1 MLKTVHQKLLHHTR
15 PLLAWLK
22 LLWRR
27 IDEDHMTTLAGN
39 LAYVSLLSL
48 VPLIAVVFALF
59 AAFPMFSEVSVQI
72 RHFIFANFIPAT
84 GDVIQGYIEQ
94 FVANSSRMTAVGA
107 FGLIVTSLLLMYSI
121 DSALNTIWRSTRSR
135 PKVYSFAVY
144 WMILTLGPLLAGAS
158 LAISSYLLSL
168 RWASDLD
175 GVIDNLLRLFPL
187 ILSWAAFWLLYSIV
201 PTTQVRTR
209 DAVLG
214 ALAAALLFALHIPL
228 PAGLVT
234 TISSVGNMIGP
245 LGMLLA
251 GMAIASSPLKK
262 LVLTPRYYLTVFLRL
277 ILYPM
282 VTLGLL
288 WLLKA
293 QTWIPDG
300 KAILMTVF
308 LSGITPV
315 CSALNSMVQLY
326 DRDMEESGALY
337 VLTTLLSIVTMPLV
351 IAVFERVM

>member
-201 PTTQVRTR
+201 PTTQVRNR
-209 DAVLG
+209 DAVIG
-214 ALAAALLFALHIPL
+214 ALVAALLFEAGKKAFALYI
-228 PAGLVT
+228 T
-234 TISSVGNMIGP
+234 TFPSYQLIYGVISVVPILFVWVYWTWCIVL
-245 LGMLLA
+245 LGA
-251 GMAIASSPLKK
+251 EI
-262 LVLTPRYYLTVFLRL
+262 T
-277 ILYPM
+277 
-282 VTLGLL
+282 VTLGEYRK
-288 WLLKA
+288 LKKEE
-293 QTWIPDG
+293 TE
-300 KAILMTVF
+300 
-308 LSGITPV
+308 
-315 CSALNSMVQLY
+315 QL
-326 DRDMEESGALY
+326 
-337 VLTTLLSIVTMPLV
+337 
-351 IAVFERVM
+351 

>member
-1 MLKTVHQKLLHHTR
+1 MSISI
-15 PLLAWLK
+15 LLAEKIAQLF
-22 LLWRR
+22 
-27 IDEDHMTTLAGN
+27 
-39 LAYVSLLSL
+39 
-48 VPLIAVVFALF
+48 LI
-59 AAFPMFSEVSVQI
+59 
-72 RHFIFANFIPAT
+72 
-84 GDVIQGYIEQ
+84 
-94 FVANSSRMTAVGA
+94 
-107 FGLIVTSLLLMYSI
+107 LLMGYLVVRVGLLRPEDSRVLSVIMVYLVMPCMILNAFQI
-121 DSALNTIWRSTRSR
+121 DNTPEVRTGI
-135 PKVYSFAVY
+135 VYSFVVAGIMHLLFLALTALLKKPLKLDVIERCAVIY
-144 WMILTLGPLLAGAS
+144 SNASALVIPLLEATLGSEYVVYSCGFIIVQLVLLWTHCCTVLRGDKGID
-158 LAISSYLLSL
+158 LKKIVTNLNLIAI
-168 RWASDLD
+168 
-175 GVIDNLLRLFPL
+175 V
-187 ILSWAAFWLLYSIV
+187 
-201 PTTQVRTR
+201 
-209 DAVLG
+209 
-214 ALAAALLFALHIPL
+214 AAALLFALHITL

>member
-1 MLKTVHQKLLHHTR
+1 MSISILLAEKIAQLFLILLMGYLVVRVGLLKPEDSRVLSVIMVYLVMPCMILNAFQIDNTPEVRTGIAYSFVVAGIMHLLFLALTALLKKPLKLDVIERCAVIYSNASALVI
-15 PLLAWLK
+15 PLLQATLGSEYVVYSCGFIIVQLV
-22 LLWRR
+22 LLWTHCCTVLRGDKG
-27 IDEDHMTTLAGN
+27 IDLKKIVTN
-39 LAYVSLLSL
+39 LN
-48 VPLIAVVFALF
+48 LIA
-59 AAFPMFSEVSVQI
+59 
-72 RHFIFANFIPAT
+72 
-84 GDVIQGYIEQ
+84 
-94 FVANSSRMTAVGA
+94 
-107 FGLIVTSLLLMYSI
+107 IV
-121 DSALNTIWRSTRSR
+121 
-135 PKVYSFAVY
+135 
-144 WMILTLGPLLAGAS
+144 
-158 LAISSYLLSL
+158 
-168 RWASDLD
+168 
-175 GVIDNLLRLFPL
+175 
-187 ILSWAAFWLLYSIV
+187 
-201 PTTQVRTR
+201 
-209 DAVLG
+209 
-214 ALAAALLFALHIPL
+214 AAALLFAL
-228 PAGLVT
+228 LVT

-337 VLTTLLSIVTMPLV
+337 VLTTLLSIVTMPMV
-351 IAVFERVM
+351 IAVFERVI

>member
-1 MLKTVHQKLLHHTR
+1 MEKDCGMWINILSHMLKKRMNANTQ
-15 PLLAWLK
+15 
-22 LLWRR
+22 
-27 IDEDHMTTLAGN
+27 
-39 LAYVSLLSL
+39 SLGITGVQSHDMHYILVKCADGPVFQRDVERAFSLSR
-48 VPLIAVVFALF
+48 
-59 AAFPMFSEVSVQI
+59 ST
-72 RHFIFANFIPAT
+72 AT
-84 GDVIQGYIEQ
+84 GILQ
-94 FVANSSRMTAVGA
+94 
-107 FGLIVTSLLLMYSI
+107 LMEK
-121 DSALNTIWRSTRSR
+121 NG
-135 PKVYSFAVY
+135 F
-144 WMILTLGPLLAGAS
+144 
-158 LAISSYLLSL
+158 
-168 RWASDLD
+168 
-175 GVIDNLLRLFPL
+175 LLREPV
-187 ILSWAAFWLLYSIV
+187 AY
-201 PTTQVRTR
+201 
-209 DAVLG
+209 DAR
-214 ALAAALLFALHIPL
+214 
-228 PAGLVT
+228 
-234 TISSVGNMIGP
+234 
-245 LGMLLA
+245 
-251 GMAIASSPLKK
+251 LKK

>member
-1 MLKTVHQKLLHHTR
+1 MCCDLFQRIGTGI
-15 PLLAWLK
+15 PLLQATLGSEYVVYSCGFIIVQLV
-22 LLWRR
+22 LLWTHCCTVLRGDKG
-27 IDEDHMTTLAGN
+27 IDLKKIVTN
-39 LAYVSLLSL
+39 LN
-48 VPLIAVVFALF
+48 LIA
-59 AAFPMFSEVSVQI
+59 
-72 RHFIFANFIPAT
+72 
-84 GDVIQGYIEQ
+84 
-94 FVANSSRMTAVGA
+94 
-107 FGLIVTSLLLMYSI
+107 IV
-121 DSALNTIWRSTRSR
+121 
-135 PKVYSFAVY
+135 
-144 WMILTLGPLLAGAS
+144 
-158 LAISSYLLSL
+158 
-168 RWASDLD
+168 
-175 GVIDNLLRLFPL
+175 
-187 ILSWAAFWLLYSIV
+187 
-201 PTTQVRTR
+201 
-209 DAVLG
+209 
-214 ALAAALLFALHIPL
+214 AAALLFALHITL

-337 VLTTLLSIVTMPLV
+337 VLTTLLSIVTMPMV

>member
-1 MLKTVHQKLLHHTR
+1 MSISI
-15 PLLAWLK
+15 LLAEKIAQLF
-22 LLWRR
+22 
-27 IDEDHMTTLAGN
+27 
-39 LAYVSLLSL
+39 
-48 VPLIAVVFALF
+48 LI
-59 AAFPMFSEVSVQI
+59 
-72 RHFIFANFIPAT
+72 
-84 GDVIQGYIEQ
+84 
-94 FVANSSRMTAVGA
+94 
-107 FGLIVTSLLLMYSI
+107 LLMGYLVVRVGLLKPEDSRVLSVIMVYLVMPCMILNAFQI
-121 DSALNTIWRSTRSR
+121 DNTPEVRTGI
-135 PKVYSFAVY
+135 VYSFVVAGIMHLLFLALTALLKKPLKLDVIERCAVIY
-144 WMILTLGPLLAGAS
+144 SNASALVIPLLQATLGSEYVVYSCGFIIVQLVLLWTHCCTVLRGDKGID
-158 LAISSYLLSL
+158 LKKIVTNLNLIAI
-168 RWASDLD
+168 
-175 GVIDNLLRLFPL
+175 V
-187 ILSWAAFWLLYSIV
+187 
-201 PTTQVRTR
+201 
-209 DAVLG
+209 
-214 ALAAALLFALHIPL
+214 AAALLFALHITL

-262 LVLTPRYYLTVFLRL
+262 LVLTPRYYL

>member
-1 MLKTVHQKLLHHTR
+1 MSISI
-15 PLLAWLK
+15 LLAEKIAQLF
-22 LLWRR
+22 
-27 IDEDHMTTLAGN
+27 
-39 LAYVSLLSL
+39 
-48 VPLIAVVFALF
+48 LI
-59 AAFPMFSEVSVQI
+59 
-72 RHFIFANFIPAT
+72 
-84 GDVIQGYIEQ
+84 
-94 FVANSSRMTAVGA
+94 
-107 FGLIVTSLLLMYSI
+107 LLMGYLVVRVGLLKPEDSRVLSVIMVYLVMPCMILNAFQI
-121 DSALNTIWRSTRSR
+121 DNTPEVRTGI
-135 PKVYSFAVY
+135 VYSFVVAGIMHLLFLKLDVIERCAVIY
-144 WMILTLGPLLAGAS
+144 SNASALVIPLLQATLGSEYVVYSCGFIIVQLVLLWTHCCTVLRGDKGID
-158 LAISSYLLSL
+158 LKKIMTNLNLIAI
-168 RWASDLD
+168 
-175 GVIDNLLRLFPL
+175 V
-187 ILSWAAFWLLYSIV
+187 
-201 PTTQVRTR
+201 
-209 DAVLG
+209 
-214 ALAAALLFALHIPL
+214 AAALLFALHITL

-337 VLTTLLSIVTMPLV
+337 VLTTLLSIVTMPMV

>member
-1 MLKTVHQKLLHHTR
+1 MQLV
-15 PLLAWLK
+15 
-22 LLWRR
+22 LLWTHCCTVLRGDKG
-27 IDEDHMTTLAGN
+27 IDLKKIMTN
-39 LAYVSLLSL
+39 LN
-48 VPLIAVVFALF
+48 LIA
-59 AAFPMFSEVSVQI
+59 
-72 RHFIFANFIPAT
+72 
-84 GDVIQGYIEQ
+84 
-94 FVANSSRMTAVGA
+94 
-107 FGLIVTSLLLMYSI
+107 IV
-121 DSALNTIWRSTRSR
+121 
-135 PKVYSFAVY
+135 
-144 WMILTLGPLLAGAS
+144 
-158 LAISSYLLSL
+158 
-168 RWASDLD
+168 
-175 GVIDNLLRLFPL
+175 
-187 ILSWAAFWLLYSIV
+187 
-201 PTTQVRTR
+201 
-209 DAVLG
+209 
-214 ALAAALLFALHIPL
+214 AAALLFALHITL

-337 VLTTLLSIVTMPLV
+337 VLTTLLSIVTMPMV

>member
-1 MLKTVHQKLLHHTR
+1 MKPFIAADILLPAPQTDMGLW
-15 PLLAWLK
+15 PALAC
-22 LLWRR
+22 
-27 IDEDHMTTLAGN
+27 DQFTSEP
-39 LAYVSLLSL
+39 AYW
-48 VPLIAVVFALF
+48 
-59 AAFPMFSEVSVQI
+59 Q
-72 RHFIFANFIPAT
+72 R
-84 GDVIQGYIEQ
+84 
-94 FVANSSRMTAVGA
+94 
-107 FGLIVTSLLLMYSI
+107 
-121 DSALNTIWRSTRSR
+121 
-135 PKVYSFAVY
+135 
-144 WMILTLGPLLAGAS
+144 
-158 LAISSYLLSL
+158 
-168 RWASDLD
+168 
-175 GVIDNLLRLFPL
+175 
-187 ILSWAAFWLLYSIV
+187 
-201 PTTQVRTR
+201 
-209 DAVLG
+209 
-214 ALAAALLFALHIPL
+214 AAALCEGYPSALHITL

-337 VLTTLLSIVTMPLV
+337 VLTTLLSIVTMPMV

>member
-175 GVIDNLLRLFPL
+175 GVID
-187 ILSWAAFWLLYSIV
+187 SIV
-201 PTTQVRTR
+201 PTTQVRNR
-209 DAVLG
+209 DAVIG
-214 ALAAALLFALHIPL
+214 ALVAALLFEAGKKAFALYI
-228 PAGLVT
+228 T
-234 TISSVGNMIGP
+234 TFPSYQLIYGVISVVPILFVWVYWTWCIVL
-245 LGMLLA
+245 LGA
-251 GMAIASSPLKK
+251 EI
-262 LVLTPRYYLTVFLRL
+262 T
-277 ILYPM
+277 
-282 VTLGLL
+282 VTLGEYRK
-288 WLLKA
+288 LK
-293 QTWIPDG
+293 T
-300 KAILMTVF
+300 
-308 LSGITPV
+308 
-315 CSALNSMVQLY
+315 
-326 DRDMEESGALY
+326 EE
-337 VLTTLLSIVTMPLV
+337 TEQP
-351 IAVFERVM
+351 